1 MNSLPP
7 MNYFQLLP
15 INIIKLGTKREV
27 ALKTV
32 TINPAEVLGIQDKVG
47 SLEKKKDADIVI
59 WSGDPF
65 DYYNNV
71 EKVFINGKLHFSK
84 D

>member
-1 MNSLPP
+1 MLR
-7 MNYFQLLP
+7 
-15 INIIKLGTKREV
+15 T
-27 ALKTV
+27 
-32 TINPAEVLGIQDKVG
+32 LGIQDKVG
-47 SLEKKKDADIVI
+47 SLEKGKDADIVI